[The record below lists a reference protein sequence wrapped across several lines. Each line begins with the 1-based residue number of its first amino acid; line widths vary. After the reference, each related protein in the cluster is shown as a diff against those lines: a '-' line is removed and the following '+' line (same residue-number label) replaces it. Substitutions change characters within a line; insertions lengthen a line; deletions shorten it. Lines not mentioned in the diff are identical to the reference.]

1 MSVVQF
7 GTFGKNK
14 SNVYTFSVITTTK
27 KTMYEIIWSLK
38 DQGWKFWDTPN
49 ITKTFKTYHVKLQLY
64 RSDELEIHD

>member
-1 MSVVQF
+1 
-7 GTFGKNK
+7 
-14 SNVYTFSVITTTK
+14 
-27 KTMYEIIWSLK
+27 MYEIIWSLK